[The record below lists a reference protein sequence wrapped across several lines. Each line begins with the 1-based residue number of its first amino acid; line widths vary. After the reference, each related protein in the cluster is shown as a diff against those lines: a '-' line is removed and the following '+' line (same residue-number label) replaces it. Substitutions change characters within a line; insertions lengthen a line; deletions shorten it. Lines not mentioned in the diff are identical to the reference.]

1 MRSEQLCAYEISV
14 ASGCVE
20 MLNANGVPQLVR
32 LAGQVAPPPPAGP
45 VAPPPPAGQV
55 AIHLPQEEQKDPP
68 QVSSADMQELLRQM
82 KDIQVLI
89 QTVLKF
95 VEPRA

>member
-1 MRSEQLCAYEISV
+1 MRSEQLCAYAIAV

-32 LAGQVAPPPPAGP
+32 L
-45 VAPPPPAGQV
+45 PPPAGQV
-55 AIHLPQEEQKDPP
+55 APPSPAGPVTIHLPQEEQKDPP
-68 QVSSADMQELLRQM
+68 QVSAVSAADMQELLRQM
-82 KDIQVLI
+82 NNIQVLI

-95 VEPRA
+95 VEPRD